1 MASRPDRVP
10 VSAAEHIS
18 GTVHPSVV
26 GVVFAPG
33 PRRVL
38 ARVRGEIDMEDGD
51 GLRGDL
57 VSALES
63 SRDGLDVDLSAVTFC
78 DTTGLHILLDLHRRA
93 LQAGKS
99 LVLTALSRP
108 VARLLRLS
116 GVQHVLTVRSWPT
129 PARQESAPVFR
140 EAAVPPDQIGLG
152 EVLAATESA
161 APVRSLDVVARN
173 LRDRFDAR
181 YVSFLFV
188 DIVGR
193 RLLRVHDTAVEPGRQ
208 PAEQVPLAGSS
219 IYDDVLRS
227 QELVVAEDGQDG
239 QRVLAPVTNRGDTIG
254 VLELFLAQATPQ
266 VRAQVQDA
274 AHALAYII
282 VTDRRFTDLYHWGNR
297 TGPVSLSAE
306 IQRQLLPS
314 ASCCEA
320 PEFTL
325 AGALVPASD
334 IAGDTY
340 DYSLDTHTLHLS
352 ITDAMGHDV
361 SASLMATLLV
371 NASRGARRAGADLAE
386 QARQTHQALLDHGQ
400 RSIATGQLLRIALDG
415 THARLINAGH
425 PWPYLMRAGT
435 VTELQLAV
443 NMPFGIPQQ
452 GAYQVQDL
460 DLRPGDRLLLHTDG
474 MQERDAVVVDL
485 PALLRKT
492 EAEHPREV
500 VRTLVG
506 AVSDAYGD
514 RPPKDD
520 ATVLCLDW
528 QGPQSAASSSPP
540 DRSTRR

>member
-1 MASRPDRVP
+1 M
-10 VSAAEHIS
+10 
-18 GTVHPSVV
+18 GL
-26 GVVFAPG
+26 GN
-33 PRRVL
+33 VL
-38 ARVRGEIDMEDGD
+38 
-51 GLRGDL
+51 
-57 VSALES
+57 
-63 SRDGLDVDLSAVTFC
+63 
-78 DTTGLHILLDLHRRA
+78 
-93 LQAGKS
+93 
-99 LVLTALSRP
+99 
-108 VARLLRLS
+108 
-116 GVQHVLTVRSWPT
+116 
-129 PARQESAPVFR
+129 
-140 EAAVPPDQIGLG
+140 EAA
-152 EVLAATESA
+152 ESA

-173 LRDRFDAR
+173 LRDRFDAT

-193 RLLRVHDTAVEPGRQ
+193 RLLRVHDTAAETAEQ
-208 PAEQVPLAGSS
+208 PAGQVPLAGSS
-219 IYDDVLRS
+219 IYDDVLRG
-227 QELVVAEDGQDG
+227 QELVVAAEGADGY
-239 QRVLAPVTNRGDTIG
+239 RLLAPVTNRGDTVG
-254 VLELFLAQATPQ
+254 VLELFLTQVTED
-266 VRAQVQDA
+266 VRAQVQET

-297 TGPVSLSAE
+297 TTPVSLSAE

-361 SASLMATLLV
+361 NASLMATLLV
-371 NASRGARRAGADLAE
+371 NASRGARRAGEDLTE
-386 QARQTHQALLDHGQ
+386 QARQVHRALLDHGH

-415 THARLINAGH
+415 TSAQLVNAGH
-425 PWPYLMRAGT
+425 PWPYLLRDGT

-443 NMPFGIPQQ
+443 NLPFGIPSQ

-460 DLRPGDRLLLHTDG
+460 GLRPGDRLLLHTDG
-474 MQERDAVVVDL
+474 MQERDAAVVDL
-485 PALLRKT
+485 PALLRET
-492 EAEHPREV
+492 TTEHPREV

-506 AVSDAYGD
+506 AVTDAYRG

-528 QGPQSAASSSPP
+528 HGPLAPDAGKPRRTFLRSA
-540 DRSTRR
+540 TRIRW

>member
-1 MASRPDRVP
+1 MTSFPDRVP
-10 VSAAEHIS
+10 VTAAQHIS
-18 GTVHPSVV
+18 GTLPPSVA
-26 GVVFAPG
+26 GVVLVPG
-33 PRRVL
+33 THRVL
-38 ARVRGEIDMEDGD
+38 ARVRGEIDVHDGN
-51 GLRGDL
+51 GLRADL
-57 VSALES
+57 IAAMNS

-78 DTTGLHILLDLHRRA
+78 DTTGLHILLDLDQLA
-93 LQAGKS
+93 LETGKT

-116 GVQHVLTVRSWPT
+116 GVQHMLTVPTWPPPPGKNEVVST
-129 PARQESAPVFR
+129 SGEATAPR
-140 EAAVPPDQIGLG
+140 DRIGLG
-152 EVLAATESA
+152 QVLAAAESG
-161 APVRSLDVVARN
+161 APVHSLDVVARN

-193 RLLRVHDTAVEPGRQ
+193 RLLRVHDTAAEPGQQ

-219 IYDDVLRS
+219 VYDDVLRS
-227 QELVVAEDGQDG
+227 QVLVVATDGQDG
-239 QRVLAPVTNRGDTIG
+239 YRVLAPVTNRGDTIG
-254 VLELFLAQATPQ
+254 VLELFLAQAPPE
-266 VRAQVQDA
+266 VRLQVQEA

-340 DYSLDTHTLHLS
+340 DYSLDSHTLHLS

-361 SASLMATLLV
+361 AASLMATLLV
-371 NASRGARRAGADLAE
+371 NASRGARRAGCALAE
-386 QARQTHQALLDHGQ
+386 QARRTHQALVDHGLH
-400 RSIATGQLLRIALDG
+400 SIATGQLLRVALDG
-415 THARLINAGH
+415 TRAQLVNAGH
-425 PWPYLMRAGT
+425 PWPYLLRDGT
-435 VTELQLAV
+435 VTELPLAV
-443 NMPFGIPQQ
+443 NLPFGLPSQ
-452 GAYQVQDL
+452 GTYQVQDL

-474 MQERDAVVVDL
+474 MQERDAVSVNL

-492 EAEHPREV
+492 AAEHPREV

-506 AVSDAYGD
+506 AVTDAYGG

-528 QGPQSAASSSPP
+528 RGPTTAEGEQAGPA
-540 DRSTRR
+540 R